1 MTATRPL
8 TAALLA
14 LSLARPVSA
23 HCVRLAPSPWS
34 CVAERLP
41 QPAAPRLRRSTAI
54 AAALPDDPP
63 AEPGGALGP
72 SSGVPTDL
80 AAPPDERL
88 KLLER
93 LIDER
98 IRAIAATGD
107 EDETPARQPGL
118 RAVLLMLLL
127 WSWPWALAAL
137 AGFLPL
143 PAAVSRPQASAA
155 LALVSAQLETLRVV
169 AARLLVATACG
180 AMPRTHYRLHGG
192 AGSALYTL
200 ASIFGIEGG
209 DSVRAA
215 AQICT
220 GVGFIGAGVIAKGGG
235 KSPVRGVTTAC
246 AVWVSAALG
255 VVAASG
261 MWLFALYSAGL
272 SVTILRISRWYNR
285 LLDEAR
291 WETGSA
297 SH

>member
-180 AMPRTHYRLHGG
+180 AVIGLEREMTARRPRCGIQTRAFPL
-192 AGSALYTL
+192 ALEKTRTRAEFSCH
-200 ASIFGIEGG
+200 ASVFKQCSGHTA
-209 DSVRAA
+209 RH
-215 AQICT
+215 
-220 GVGFIGAGVIAKGGG
+220 
-235 KSPVRGVTTAC
+235 RGP
-246 AVWVSAALG
+246 W
-255 VVAASG
+255 
-261 MWLFALYSAGL
+261 
-272 SVTILRISRWYNR
+272 
-285 LLDEAR
+285 
-291 WETGSA
+291 
-297 SH
+297 